1 MIKITGEHLYGK
13 DIEVDELT
21 DSVMAWFSD
30 KQLMKY
36 YTNSQ
41 KVITRD
47 SLIAAIEQGK
57 KEGNTFTYGIYD
69 IQRELL
75 IGTLKLGPINKVHRT
90 SDLATLIGEHSFL
103 GKGLAAEAIKLGNQL
118 AFSVYDIRKLYGG
131 MYESNVASIK
141 AYLRAGWLIEG
152 RLKGFYQVD
161 GRNEDR
167 VLVGCFNPKYFSEI
181 EIEKVRNKQG
191 DYYE

>member
-1 MIKITGEHLYGK
+1 MIKITGEHLYVK
-13 DIEVDELT
+13 EIEVDELT

-75 IGTLKLGPINKVHRT
+75 
-90 SDLATLIGEHSFL
+90 
-103 GKGLAAEAIKLGNQL
+103 
-118 AFSVYDIRKLYGG
+118 
-131 MYESNVASIK
+131 
-141 AYLRAGWLIEG
+141 
-152 RLKGFYQVD
+152 
-161 GRNEDR
+161 
-167 VLVGCFNPKYFSEI
+167 
-181 EIEKVRNKQG
+181 
-191 DYYE
+191 

>member
-1 MIKITGEHLYGK
+1 MIKITGEHLYIK
-13 DIEVDELT
+13 EIEIDELT

-90 SDLATLIGEHSFL
+90 SDLATLIGDYSF
-103 GKGLAAEAIKLGNQL
+103 
-118 AFSVYDIRKLYGG
+118 
-131 MYESNVASIK
+131 
-141 AYLRAGWLIEG
+141 W
-152 RLKGFYQVD
+152 
-161 GRNEDR
+161 
-167 VLVGCFNPKYFSEI
+167 
-181 EIEKVRNKQG
+181 EKVWLQKP
-191 DYYE
+191 

>member
-1 MIKITGEHLYGK
+1 M
-13 DIEVDELT
+13 
-21 DSVMAWFSD
+21 
-30 KQLMKY
+30 
-36 YTNSQ
+36 
-41 KVITRD
+41 
-47 SLIAAIEQGK
+47 
-57 KEGNTFTYGIYD
+57 
-69 IQRELL
+69 
-75 IGTLKLGPINKVHRT
+75 
-90 SDLATLIGEHSFL
+90 
-103 GKGLAAEAIKLGNQL
+103 AAEAIKLGNQL